1 MQNKKIEE
9 VEFLT
14 PVQNNAVIRL
24 RGRTYPCVAIQGDS
38 LSILVEQARSISI
51 RAEQLGDE
59 QLLDEASELQAL
71 LESILEQYE
80 HALAAHQ
87 IDLPYLKR

>member
-1 MQNKKIEE
+1 MNGITIEK

-14 PVQNNAVIRL
+14 PVQNNAVLRL
-24 RGRTYPCVAIQGDS
+24 PGRTYPCIAIQGDS
-38 LSILVEQARSISI
+38 LSILAERARSIRS

-59 QLLDEASELQAL
+59 QLLDEASDLQAL
-71 LESILEQYE
+71 VDAIQDQYE

-87 IDLPYLKR
+87 IDVPYRKT